1 MNIQPTLTPLDGR
14 NRDKLQVLIPY
25 LSDLSLNKYRLMVEL
40 RYLEQLSKV
49 KVIRKLTKKESE
61 LINRLINSYSLK
73 DYQAIR
79 EIEKRANHDV
89 KAVEEFVKLK
99 LKVTTLGGVA
109 EMVHFGL
116 TSDDINN
123 LAYGLMIRDCIQNV
137 IMPQLLT
144 IERLLRERAKAYKAV
159 ALLGRTHGQP
169 AAPTTIG
176 KEFLVFYAR
185 LKEKILYLK
194 LVKLKGKLNGNTG
207 NLNVHK
213 SLFPKVNWLK
223 FSADFVRSLGL
234 MPDLITTQIEPYD
247 SLIDLFQVLENINN
261 TLNGLC
267 LDMWLYISFGYFKQK
282 VIRQEVGSTALPHK
296 VNPIYFEGA
305 EGGLGIA
312 NSLFEF
318 YIRKLSYSRLQ
329 RDLSDST
336 VRRSFGIAL
345 GYSLLAY
352 QSIEEAFK
360 RIEPNREKVKKD
372 LESHWEV
379 ISEPIQNFLRTKGYQ
394 DAYDKTKQFFRG
406 RAVNQN
412 GVELFI
418 RSLKLD
424 KKDSELLLKLTPGI
438 YTGYATELV
447 DMYAK

>member
-25 LSDLSLNKYRLMVEL
+25 LSDFSLNKYRLMIEL
-40 RYLEQLSKV
+40 RYLEKLSEV
-49 KVIRKLTKKESE
+49 KVIRKLTKKEID
-61 LINRLINSYSLK
+61 LINQIIKSYVLK
-73 DYQAIR
+73 DYLAIHD
-79 EIEKRANHDV
+79 IEKRVNHDV
-89 KAVEEFVKLK
+89 KAVEEFIKTKLK
-99 LKVTTLGGVA
+99 KTTLKDVIA
-109 EMVHFGL
+109 MVHFGL

-144 IERLLRERAKAYKAV
+144 IERILRDRAKSYKAV
-159 ALLGRTHGQP
+159 AMLGRTHGQP

-176 KEFLVFYAR
+176 KELLVYQMR
-185 LKEKILYLK
+185 LANKIRQLK
-194 LVKLKGKLNGNTG
+194 SIGIKGKLTGNTG

-213 SLFPKVNWLK
+213 LLYPQINWLK
-223 FSADFVRSLGL
+223 FSDRFVASLGL
-234 MPDLITTQIEPYD
+234 VPDLVTTQIEPYD
-247 SLIDLFQVLENINN
+247 SLIMLFSVLLQINN
-261 TLNGLC
+261 IFLGLC
-267 LDMWLYISFGYFKQK
+267 QDFWIYISFGYFSQK
-282 VIRQEVGSTALPHK
+282 VIKQEVGSTALPHK

-312 NSLFEF
+312 NSLLEF

-336 VRRSFGIAL
+336 VRRSFGIAF

-352 QSIEEAFK
+352 QSIEEALK

-379 ISEPIQNFLRTKGYQ
+379 ISEAIQNFLRTKSYQ

-406 RAVNQN
+406 RVMGQKDI
-412 GVELFI
+412 EQFI

-424 KKDSELLLKLTPGI
+424 KKDSELLLKLTPGTYI
-438 YTGYATELV
+438 GYASELV
-447 DMYAK
+447 DTYAT